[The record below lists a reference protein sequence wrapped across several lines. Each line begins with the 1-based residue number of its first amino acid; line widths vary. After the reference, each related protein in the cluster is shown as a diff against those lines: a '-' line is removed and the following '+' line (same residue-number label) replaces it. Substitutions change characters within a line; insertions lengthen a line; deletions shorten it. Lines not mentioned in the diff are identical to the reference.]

1 MTTESFRDHLNE
13 CMQDPLFR
21 REWEAQAPEREIMR
35 EIALERAKAGM
46 TQKELAEKIGMRVSN
61 LSRLENGNGNPSIET
76 LARIARGLGKQ
87 LQIRFV

>member
-1 MTTESFRDHLNE
+1 MIY
-13 CMQDPLFR
+13 
-21 REWEAQAPEREIMR
+21 QAPEREIMR

-61 LSRLENGNGNPSIET
+61 LSRLENGNENPSIET
-76 LARIARGLGKQ
+76 LARITRGLGKQ